1 MKKGTII
8 LICIAGALLLFAGFC
23 ITKYNGLVD
32 ANAEVEK
39 KWADVESVYQR
50 RADLIPNLVA
60 TVKGYAEH
68 EESPLQ
74 AVTDARTRAT
84 SITIDPATATP
95 EQMEA
100 WMAAQD
106 EVSGALG
113 RLLAVAES
121 YPDLKANQN
130 FLQLQAQL
138 EGTENRISVER
149 QKYNEAV
156 KEYNVM
162 VRRFPNNII
171 ASMFGFDAKSMFEAQ
186 AGAEVAP
193 VVVF

>member
-68 EESPLQ
+68 EESTLQ

-84 SITIDPATATP
+84 SITIDPVTATP

>member
-39 KWADVESVYQR
+39 KWANVESVYQR

-68 EESPLQ
+68 EELTLQ

-186 AGAEVAP
+186 AGAEVVP

>member
-68 EESPLQ
+68 EESTLQ
-74 AVTDARTRAT
+74 AVTDARARAT
-84 SITIDPATATP
+84 SITIDPASATP

-149 QKYNEAV
+149 QRYNEAV